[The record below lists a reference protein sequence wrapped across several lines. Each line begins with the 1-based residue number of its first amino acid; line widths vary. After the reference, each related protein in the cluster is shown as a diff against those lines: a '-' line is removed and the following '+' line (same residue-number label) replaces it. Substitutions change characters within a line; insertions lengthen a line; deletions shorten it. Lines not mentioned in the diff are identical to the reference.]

1 MPSSMNLIGNDFGI
15 WLPWKCWGKM
25 KIIIIAMRLAENE
38 LIERKQEGL
47 WDFKQIYTWKKNIN

>member
-38 LIERKQEGL
+38 LIERKQEAL
-47 WDFKQIYTWKKNIN
+47 